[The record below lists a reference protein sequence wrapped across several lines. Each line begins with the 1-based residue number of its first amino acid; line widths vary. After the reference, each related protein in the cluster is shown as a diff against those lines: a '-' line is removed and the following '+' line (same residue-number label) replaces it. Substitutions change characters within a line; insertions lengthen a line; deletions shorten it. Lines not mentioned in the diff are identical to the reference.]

1 MDAFFENLIL
11 ESLQDIVEGKSWSAS
26 LGLSFDSVKNL
37 KGVNGYSIGGSDA
50 RHNKHVV
57 ARLSGLIGEEE
68 ARVVVAG
75 ALHLNGAMIAAAHKD
90 ENGIYTDHG
99 NLVLKVGELFWQHI
113 HDYDNGHTLGMSY
126 SQSLG
131 KKAPSEGQAKGM
143 DIWNLGGAVGGHDKE
158 GLTKATIG
166 LGM

>member
-1 MDAFFENLIL
+1 MIL

-68 ARVVVAG
+68 ARVVIAG

-113 HDYDNGHTLGMSY
+113 YDYDNGHTLGMSY

-131 KKAPSEGQAKGM
+131 KKPYLKVKQKERIYGTLVELWEGMIK
-143 DIWNLGGAVGGHDKE
+143 
-158 GLTKATIG
+158 KA
-166 LGM
+166 